1 MRPTFAALTLVLG
14 LAAPLAAQGNPG
26 QPGAGQAPHPDP
38 LGGAFFPPELVM
50 RYQTVIDLQDNQRAT
65 LQQAIQQAQSV
76 ALSSQFKLGAEG
88 EKLAKLIQ
96 GNVLDETAVL
106 EQVDHVLAAERE
118 VKRAQIGLLVRI
130 KNTLTPAQQAKLREL
145 RGATQ

>member
-1 MRPTFAALTLVLG
+1 M
-14 LAAPLAAQGNPG
+14 
-26 QPGAGQAPHPDP
+26 
-38 LGGAFFPPELVM
+38 
-50 RYQTVIDLQDNQRAT
+50 
-65 LQQAIQQAQSV
+65 